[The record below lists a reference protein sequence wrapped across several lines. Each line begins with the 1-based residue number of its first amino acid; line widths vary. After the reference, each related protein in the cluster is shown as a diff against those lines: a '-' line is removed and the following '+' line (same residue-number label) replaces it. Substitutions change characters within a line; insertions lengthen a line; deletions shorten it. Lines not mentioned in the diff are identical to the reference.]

1 MTQNNDNIDR
11 LNGAGRRLRLLS
23 YNIQTGIETSRYH
36 HYLTRSWKHV
46 LPHPERFDNLDR
58 IAKLAREYDI
68 VGLQEVDGGSLR
80 SGFINQTEYLALRG
94 RFPYWFDQ
102 RNRDLGHL
110 GQHSIGLLTRFRPSE
125 ITEIK
130 LPGMI
135 PGRGALTV
143 RFGEGENA
151 VLMMIAHLALGRRAR
166 MQQLGYLAEL
176 ISDFRHVMLMGDL
189 NCTSDSTELEWLQ
202 SRTWLREPVYDL
214 KTFPSWRPRRS
225 LDHIL
230 VSPFIAVER
239 VEVLP
244 YMISD
249 HLPVAMDIRLPAE
262 VAVAGE
268 PARSAVAM
276 PIAAA

>member
-1 MTQNNDNIDR
+1 MIQNNDTTVRTD
-11 LNGAGRRLRLLS
+11 GAGKRLRILS

-36 HYLTRSWKHV
+36 HYLTHSWKHV
-46 LPHPERFDNLDR
+46 LPHPERFNNLDR
-58 IAKLAREYDI
+58 IAKLTREYDI

-125 ITEIK
+125 ITEVK
-130 LPGMI
+130 LPGVI

-143 RFGEGENA
+143 RFGDGEDA
-151 VLMMIAHLALGRRAR
+151 VLIMIAHLALGRRAR
-166 MQQLGYLAEL
+166 MQQLGYLADL

-189 NCTSDSTELEWLQ
+189 NCTSDSPELQWLQ

-244 YMISD
+244 YLISD
-249 HLPVAMDIRLPAE
+249 HLPVAMDIRLPEEA
-262 VAVAGE
+262 AVASE
-268 PARSAVAM
+268 TVPASAAM

>member
-1 MTQNNDNIDR
+1 MKQNADNS
-11 LNGAGRRLRLLS
+11 GTGVQTGRRLRLLS

-46 LPHPERFDNLDR
+46 LPHPERLDNLDR

-110 GQHSIGLLTRFRPSE
+110 GQHSIGILTRFRPSE

-151 VLMMIAHLALGRRAR
+151 LLMMIAHLALGRRAR
-166 MQQLGYLAEL
+166 MQQLSYLAEV

-189 NCTSDSTELEWLQ
+189 NCTSDSQELQWLQ

-244 YMISD
+244 YLISD
-249 HLPVAMDIRLPAE
+249 HLPVAMDIRLPQEITVPSEPVSGPAAIP
-262 VAVAGE
+262 VA
-268 PARSAVAM
+268 AV
-276 PIAAA
+276 